1 MHTNLI
7 KAPMR
12 RGRRR
17 YTEEFKK
24 QAIEACLQ
32 PGVSMA
38 SVALANGL
46 NANLLRRWVTE
57 RQEAVA
63 GSVTLPDQHPLEITE
78 PSIPGLV
85 PITVAMPEIPPS
97 GEIKIEIHRNQ
108 MLISITWPVSQSTSC
123 ADWLR
128 DLLR

>member
-1 MHTNLI
+1 MHTKLI

-12 RGRRR
+12 RSRRR

-32 PGVSMA
+32 PGISMA

-57 RQEAVA
+57 RSGKAADTVL
-63 GSVTLPDQHPLEITE
+63 LPDQQPLEIAQPTM
-78 PSIPGLV
+78 PGLV
-85 PITVAMPEIPPS
+85 PITVAMPETLPS
-97 GEIKIEIHRNQ
+97 DEIKIEIHRSQ
-108 MLISITWPVSQSTSC
+108 TLISITWPVSQSTSC

-128 DLLR
+128 ELLR

>member
-1 MHTNLI
+1 MHTKLI
-7 KAPMR
+7 KAPMH

-32 PGVSMA
+32 PGISIA

-57 RQEAVA
+57 RQESVA
-63 GSVTLPDQHPLEITE
+63 GTAILPAQHPLGVAE
-78 PSIPGLV
+78 PASPGLV
-85 PITVAMPEIPPS
+85 PIKVAEPETPPS

-108 MLISITWPVSQSTSC
+108 TLISINWPVSQSTSC
-123 ADWLR
+123 TDWLR
-128 DLLR
+128 DILR

>member
-1 MHTNLI
+1 MHTKLI

-12 RGRRR
+12 RSRRR
-17 YTEEFKK
+17 YTEEIKK
-24 QAIEACLQ
+24 QATEACLI
-32 PGVSMA
+32 PGVSIA

>member
-1 MHTNLI
+1 MHTKLI

-12 RGRRR
+12 RSRRR

-24 QAIEACLQ
+24 QATEACLI
-32 PGVSMA
+32 PRVSIA
-38 SVALANGL
+38 SGALANGL

>member
-1 MHTNLI
+1 MHTKLI

-12 RGRRR
+12 RSRRR
-17 YTEEFKK
+17 YTDEFKK

-32 PGVSMA
+32 PGISMA

-57 RQEAVA
+57 RQDEAA
-63 GSVTLPDQHPLEITE
+63 DSAILPDQGPSVIAE
-78 PSIPGLV
+78 PTPPGLV
-85 PITVAMPEIPPS
+85 PITVVMPEIPPS

>member
-12 RGRRR
+12 RSRRR
-17 YTEEFKK
+17 YTEEFKT

-32 PGVSMA
+32 PGISTA

-57 RQEAVA
+57 RQEEVA
-63 GSVTLPDQHPLEITE
+63 GSVTLPDQHPLEIAE
-78 PSIPGLV
+78 PIAPGLV
-85 PITVAMPEIPPS
+85 PITVAMPESVPS
-97 GEIKIEIHRNQ
+97 GEIKIEIHRSQ
-108 MLISITWPVSQSTSC
+108 MLISVTWPVAQSVSC

>member
-1 MHTNLI
+1 MHTKLI

-12 RGRRR
+12 RSRRR

-32 PGVSMA
+32 PGISMA
-38 SVALANGL
+38 SVALGNGL
-46 NANLLRRWVTE
+46 NANLLRRWVIE

-63 GSVTLPDQHPLEITE
+63 GSVTLADQHPLKITE
-78 PSIPGLV
+78 PSMPGLV

-108 MLISITWPVSQSTSC
+108 TLISISWPVAQSTSC

>member
-1 MHTNLI
+1 MHTKLI

-12 RGRRR
+12 RSRRR

-24 QAIEACLQ
+24 QATEACLI
-32 PGVSMA
+32 PGVSIA

-123 ADWLR
+123 AD
-128 DLLR
+128 

>member
-1 MHTNLI
+1 MHTKLI

-12 RGRRR
+12 RSRRR

-24 QAIEACLQ
+24 QATEACLI
-32 PGVSMA
+32 PGVSIA

-97 GEIKIEIHRNQ
+97 GQTKIEIHRNQ

>member
-1 MHTNLI
+1 MHTKLI

-12 RGRRR
+12 RSRRR

-46 NANLLRRWVTE
+46 NANLLRRWVIE

-85 PITVAMPEIPPS
+85 PITVAMPEMPPS

-108 MLISITWPVSQSTSC
+108 TLISISWPVSQSTSC

>member
-1 MHTNLI
+1 MHTKLI

-12 RGRRR
+12 RSRRR

-32 PGVSMA
+32 PGISMA

-57 RQEAVA
+57 RSGKAADTVL
-63 GSVTLPDQHPLEITE
+63 LPDQQPLEIAQPTM
-78 PSIPGLV
+78 PGLV
-85 PITVAMPEIPPS
+85 PITVAMPETLPS
-97 GEIKIEIHRNQ
+97 DEIKIEIHRSQ
-108 MLISITWPVSQSTSC
+108 MLISVSWPVAQSASC

-128 DLLR
+128 ELLR

>member
-1 MHTNLI
+1 MHTKLI

-12 RGRRR
+12 RSRRR

-46 NANLLRRWVTE
+46 NANLLRRWVIE

-63 GSVTLPDQHPLEITE
+63 GRVTLPDQHPLEITE

-85 PITVAMPEIPPS
+85 PITVAMPEMPPS

-108 MLISITWPVSQSTSC
+108 TLISISWPVSQSTSW

>member
-1 MHTNLI
+1 MHTKLI

-12 RGRRR
+12 RSRRR

-32 PGVSMA
+32 PGISMA

-57 RQEAVA
+57 RSGKAADTVL
-63 GSVTLPDQHPLEITE
+63 LPDQQPLEIAQPTM
-78 PSIPGLV
+78 PGLV
-85 PITVAMPEIPPS
+85 PITVAMPETLPS
-97 GEIKIEIHRNQ
+97 DEIKIEIHRSQ
-108 MLISITWPVSQSTSC
+108 TLISITWPVSHSTSC

-128 DLLR
+128 ELLR

>member
-1 MHTNLI
+1 MHTKLI

-12 RGRRR
+12 RSRRR

-46 NANLLRRWVTE
+46 NANLLRRWVIE

-63 GSVTLPDQHPLEITE
+63 GTGILPDQHPLEITE

>member
-7 KAPMR
+7 KAPTR

-17 YTEEFKK
+17 YTKEFKK

-38 SVALANGL
+38 SIALANGL
-46 NANLLRRWVTE
+46 NANLLRRWITE
-57 RQEAVA
+57 RQEEMA
-63 GSVTLPDQHPLEITE
+63 GGVTLPDQRPLEAAE
-78 PSIPGLV
+78 PNAPGLV
-85 PITVAMPEIPPS
+85 PITVAMPETAPS
-97 GEIKIEIHRNQ
+97 GEIKIEIHRRQ
-108 MLISITWPVSQSTSC
+108 TLISITWPVAQSSSC
-123 ADWLR
+123 AEWLR

>member
-12 RGRRR
+12 RSRRR

-38 SVALANGL
+38 SIALANGL
-46 NANLLRRWVTE
+46 NANLLRHWVTE
-57 RQEAVA
+57 RQEELAS
-63 GSVTLPDQHPLEITE
+63 GVTLPDQRAMEAAE
-78 PSIPGLV
+78 PTTPGLV
-85 PITVAMPEIPPS
+85 PITVALPETIPS
-97 GEIKIEIHRNQ
+97 GEIKIEIHRSQ
-108 MLISITWPVSQSTSC
+108 TLISITWPVAQSTFC
-123 ADWLR
+123 AEWLR

>member
-1 MHTNLI
+1 MHTKLI

-12 RGRRR
+12 RSRRR

-24 QAIEACLQ
+24 QAIAACLQ
-32 PGVSMA
+32 PGISMA

-57 RQEAVA
+57 RQEATA

>member
-1 MHTNLI
+1 MHTKRI

-12 RGRRR
+12 RSRRR

-24 QAIEACLQ
+24 QATEACLI
-32 PGVSMA
+32 PRVSIA

>member
-1 MHTNLI
+1 
-7 KAPMR
+7 
-12 RGRRR
+12 
-17 YTEEFKK
+17 
-24 QAIEACLQ
+24 
-32 PGVSMA
+32 MA

-57 RQEAVA
+57 RQDEAA
-63 GSVTLPDQHPLEITE
+63 DSAILPDQGPSVIAE
-78 PSIPGLV
+78 PTPPGLV
-85 PITVAMPEIPPS
+85 PITVVMPEIPPS

>member
-38 SVALANGL
+38 SIALANGL

-57 RQEAVA
+57 RQEETAGGVILADQQPLAVA
-63 GSVTLPDQHPLEITE
+63 E
-78 PSIPGLV
+78 PTAPGLV
-85 PITVAMPEIPPS
+85 PITVAMPGMVPS
-97 GEIKIEIHRNQ
+97 GEIKIEIHRSQ
-108 MLISITWPVSQSTSC
+108 TLISITWPVAQSTFC
-123 ADWLR
+123 AEWLR

>member
-1 MHTNLI
+1 MHTKLI

-12 RGRRR
+12 RSRRR

-24 QAIEACLQ
+24 QATEACLI
-32 PGVSMA
+32 PRVSIA

-57 RQEAVA
+57 RQEEVA
-63 GSVTLPDQHPLEITE
+63 GSVTLPDQHSLEIAE
-78 PSIPGLV
+78 PTTPGLV
-85 PITVAMPEIPPS
+85 PITVAMPETPPS

-108 MLISITWPVSQSTSC
+108 MLISITWPVSQSTFC
-123 ADWLR
+123 ADWLG

>member
-1 MHTNLI
+1 MHTKLI

-12 RGRRR
+12 RSRRR

-24 QAIEACLQ
+24 QATEACLI
-32 PGVSMA
+32 PGVSIA

-85 PITVAMPEIPPS
+85 PITVAMPETPPS
-97 GEIKIEIHRNQ
+97 GEIRIEIHRNQ
-108 MLISITWPVSQSTSC
+108 TLISISWPVSQSTFC
-123 ADWLR
+123 ADWLG

>member
-12 RGRRR
+12 RSRRR
-17 YTEEFKK
+17 YTAEFKQ

-57 RQEAVA
+57 RQAEMASGGA
-63 GSVTLPDQHPLEITE
+63 LPDQRPLGVSE
-78 PSIPGLV
+78 PATPGLV
-85 PITVAMPEIPPS
+85 PITVSMPEMSLS
-97 GEIKIEIHRNQ
+97 GEIKIEIHRSQ
-108 MLISITWPVSQSTSC
+108 MLISVTWPVAQSGSC

>member
-1 MHTNLI
+1 MHTKLI

-12 RGRRR
+12 RSRRR

-46 NANLLRRWVTE
+46 NANLLRRWVIE

-63 GSVTLPDQHPLEITE
+63 GRVTLPDQHPLEITE

-85 PITVAMPEIPPS
+85 PITVAMPEMPPS

-108 MLISITWPVSQSTSC
+108 TLISISWPVSQSTSC

>member
-1 MHTNLI
+1 MHTKLI

-12 RGRRR
+12 RSRRR

-24 QAIEACLQ
+24 QATEACLI
-32 PGVSMA
+32 PRVSIA

-123 ADWLR
+123 AAWLR

>member
-1 MHTNLI
+1 MHTKLI

-12 RGRRR
+12 RSRRR
-17 YTEEFKK
+17 YTDEFKK

-32 PGVSMA
+32 PGISMA

-57 RQEAVA
+57 RQEEAA
-63 GSVTLPDQHPLEITE
+63 GSAILPDQRPLEIAE
-78 PSIPGLV
+78 PTTPGLV
-85 PITVAMPEIPPS
+85 PITVAMPETPPS
-97 GEIKIEIHRNQ
+97 GEIKIEVHRNQ
-108 MLISITWPVSQSTSC
+108 MLISITWPVLQSTSC
-123 ADWLR
+123 AAWLR

>member
-1 MHTNLI
+1 MHANLI
-7 KAPMR
+7 KAPTR

-38 SVALANGL
+38 SIALANGL

-57 RQEAVA
+57 RQEEMA
-63 GSVTLPDQHPLEITE
+63 GGATLPAQRPLETAE
-78 PSIPGLV
+78 STTPGLV
-85 PITVAMPEIPPS
+85 PITVAMPETAPS
-97 GEIKIEIHRNQ
+97 GEIKIEIHRSQ
-108 MLISITWPVSQSTSC
+108 TLISITWPVAQSTTC
-123 ADWLR
+123 AEWLR

>member
-1 MHTNLI
+1 MHTKLI
-7 KAPMR
+7 KVPTR
-12 RGRRR
+12 RSRRR
-17 YTEEFKK
+17 YTDEFKR
-24 QAIEACLQ
+24 QAIEACRQ
-32 PGVSMA
+32 PGISMA

-63 GSVTLPDQHPLEITE
+63 GSVTLPDQPPLGMTE

-85 PITVAMPEIPPS
+85 PITVAPPETPPS
-97 GEIKIEIHRNQ
+97 GEIRIEIHRNQ
-108 MLISITWPVSQSTSC
+108 TLISISWPVSQSTFC
-123 ADWLR
+123 ADWLG

>member
-1 MHTNLI
+1 MHTKLI

-12 RGRRR
+12 RSRRR

-32 PGVSMA
+32 PGISMA

-57 RQEAVA
+57 RSGKAADTVL
-63 GSVTLPDQHPLEITE
+63 LPDQQPLEIAQPTM
-78 PSIPGLV
+78 PGLV
-85 PITVAMPEIPPS
+85 PITVAMPETLPS
-97 GEIKIEIHRNQ
+97 DEIKIEIHRSQ
-108 MLISITWPVSQSTSC
+108 TLISMTWAVSQSTSC

-128 DLLR
+128 ELLR

>member
-1 MHTNLI
+1 MHTKLI

-12 RGRRR
+12 RIRRR

-32 PGVSMA
+32 PGTSMA

-57 RQEAVA
+57 RQDESTGGAI
-63 GSVTLPDQHPLEITE
+63 LPDQAPLEIAE
-78 PSIPGLV
+78 PTTPSLV
-85 PITVAMPEIPPS
+85 PITVAMPETPPS

-108 MLISITWPVSQSTSC
+108 MLIAITWPVSQSTSC

>member
-1 MHTNLI
+1 MHTKLI

-12 RGRRR
+12 RSRRR

-24 QAIEACLQ
+24 QATEACLI
-32 PGVSMA
+32 PGVSIA

-63 GSVTLPDQHPLEITE
+63 GSVTLPDQHPLEITD